1 MAQFKPTTDC
11 YNCRMSKWSPTPGS
25 LATYIGKTKA
35 SKRNVLVVA
44 EAVAGRMCVQAIG
57 KKGVIVRFTVKR
69 ESLQEPQPDLF
80 G

>member
-1 MAQFKPTTDC
+1 
-11 YNCRMSKWSPTPGS
+11 MSCKILRNGQTAKMPKWAPIPGV
-25 LATYIGKTKA
+25 LATYIGRTKA

>member
-1 MAQFKPTTDC
+1 MCTGQAAKMP
-11 YNCRMSKWSPTPGS
+11 KWTPIPGT
-25 LATYIGKTKA
+25 LATYIGRTKA
-35 SKRNVLVVA
+35 SKRNVMVVA